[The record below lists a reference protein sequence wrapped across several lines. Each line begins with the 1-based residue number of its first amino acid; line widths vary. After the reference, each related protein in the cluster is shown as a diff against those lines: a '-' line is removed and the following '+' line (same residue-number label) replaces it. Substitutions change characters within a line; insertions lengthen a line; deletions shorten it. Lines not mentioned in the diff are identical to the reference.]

1 LFFLGGK
8 EKTEASSNKVSSRL
22 DAIRSKLQA
31 GGTVVGLDGLCE
43 AANLARSVET
53 ALDQVRH
60 LSKAVYH
67 TLEQGKGTRT
77 EEGICCTSNTGMC
90 NNSKI
95 AFSASRGTTEAE
107 DMGEQYIKLKAL
119 LSTKREQIATLRTVI
134 KSNKNTAEVALTN
147 LKSKYETEKAIVNET
162 MTKLRNEL
170 RVLKEDAATF
180 SSRLK
185 GQSKIPCCTLNTKP
199 AENLKKKM
207 LSANFGH

>member
-1 LFFLGGK
+1 
-8 EKTEASSNKVSSRL
+8 L
-22 DAIRSKLQA
+22 DEIRSKLQA

-77 EEGICCTSNTGMC
+77 EEGTSFCTSYSGMYY
-90 NNSKI
+90 NSKI

-185 GQSKIPCCTLNTKP
+185 GHSKIPSLIY
-199 AENLKKKM
+199 
-207 LSANFGH
+207 